1 MPHSSV
7 LRTPSRVLVQ
17 PLRGQ
22 LAAIAAVDFALGDT
36 VVAIT
41 GREVKVP
48 TRYTLQVGAAVH
60 LDAEPQ
66 PGAVGGYPEWRF
78 LNHGCDPNVVLRGR
92 SFVARQPIRRGDE
105 LTFDYE
111 STEWDMATPFL
122 CECGSG
128 RCRGQIRGYRHL
140 SPAARA
146 AMTSDVAA
154 HLRSGQTATAP

>member
-7 LRTPSRVLVQ
+7 LRSPSRVLVQ

-41 GREVKVP
+41 GREVMVP
-48 TRYTLQVGAAVH
+48 TRYTLQVSATVH

-66 PGAVGGYPEWRF
+66 PGAIGGYPAWRF

-92 SFVARQPIRRGDE
+92 TFVARQPIRCGDE

-111 STEWDMATPFL
+111 STEWDMATPFV
-122 CECGSG
+122 CECGSPA
-128 RCRGQIRGYRHL
+128 CRGLIRGYRHL
-140 SPAARA
+140 SPAART
-146 AMTSDVAA
+146 AMTSEAAA
-154 HLRSGQTATAP
+154 HLRRAQTVAAP